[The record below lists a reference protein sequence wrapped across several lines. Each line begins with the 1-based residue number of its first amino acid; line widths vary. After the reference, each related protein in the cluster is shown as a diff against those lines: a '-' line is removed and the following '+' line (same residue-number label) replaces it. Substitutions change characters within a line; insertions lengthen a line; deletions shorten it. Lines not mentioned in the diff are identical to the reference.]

1 MHFLHCIQLSVFA
14 GTLLREKAKDHKF
27 ILMTV
32 FDENESWYFDE
43 NVEMFTSSLSTIDKK
58 DPDFEE
64 SNLMHSQ

>member
-1 MHFLHCIQLSVFA
+1 
-14 GTLLREKAKDHKF
+14 
-27 ILMTV
+27 MTV

-64 SNLMHSQ
+64 SNLMHSQWRKKVKPI